1 MKKVLM
7 AGILCLALMSFVST
21 AFADYEVCGRIV
33 PVKYIKLYSSEL
45 RTDVPLAACELD
57 VTFLYGTQYFDIS
70 TVAFGTQINLALLKA
85 WNEQLDI
92 SACITVT
99 SWMPFTAYITEVD
112 FGKPNFNNDF

>member
-7 AGILCLALMSFVST
+7 AGILCLALMAFVST

-33 PVKYIKLYSSEL
+33 PVKYIKLYASDPA
-45 RTDVPLAACELD
+45 DVPTAACELD

-92 SACITVT
+92 SACIIVT
-99 SWMPFTAYITEVD
+99 SWMPFSAYITEVD
-112 FGKPNFNNDF
+112 FDVLPGPPAP